1 MNYREYG
8 KGHAEHIILLHG
20 GGLSWWNYRTEAEL
34 LEDTFH
40 VILPVL
46 DGHAGSGRPFTS
58 IEDNAAEIVAF
69 IDGELGGSVALIGGL
84 SLGAQVLLAILAGRG
99 DICRCA
105 LVESA
110 CVIPSP
116 LACAIAGPALG
127 MSYGLIRNRR
137 FSRLQFEALHI
148 REDLFG
154 DYYRDSCRI
163 SREDMA
169 AFLRA
174 SSSFSAGKSLRA
186 SSSYP
191 LKDSLS
197 GCRARVQ
204 VAVGGKEDRRMLRSA
219 AMIHGMIPG
228 STLEVLPGL
237 HHGGL
242 SLNRPAEYAARL
254 RGMLGE
260 A

>member
-8 KGHAEHIILLHG
+8 KGQAEHIILLHG
-20 GGLSWWNYRTEAEL
+20 GGLSWWNYRAEAEL
-34 LEDTFH
+34 LQDAFH

-58 IEDNAAEIVAF
+58 IEDNAAELVSF

-84 SLGAQVLLAILAGRG
+84 SLGAQVLLKILAMRG

-116 LACAIAGPALG
+116 LACALAGPALG
-127 MSYGLIRNRR
+127 MSWSLVRNRR
-137 FSRLQFEALHI
+137 FSRLQFDALHI
-148 REDLFG
+148 REDLFE
-154 DYYRDSCRI
+154 DYYRDTCLI
-163 SREDMA
+163 SREDMT

-174 SSSFSAGKSLRA
+174 SSAWSARSLRE
-186 SSSYP
+186 P
-191 LKDSLS
+191 LA

-204 VAVGGKEDRRMLRSA
+204 VVAGGREDRRMLRSA
-219 AMIHGMIPG
+219 TLIQGMIPG
-228 STLEVLPGL
+228 SALEVLPGL
-237 HHGGL
+237 HHGEL
-242 SLNRPAEYAARL
+242 SLNRPAEYASRIRSLLA
-254 RGMLGE
+254 E

>member
-1 MNYREYG
+1 MDYREYG
-8 KGHAEHIILLHG
+8 KGRDRHIILLHG
-20 GGLSWWNYRTEAEL
+20 GGLSWWNYRDEAEML
-34 LEDTFH
+34 GDSFH

-58 IEDNAAEIVAF
+58 IEDNAAEIAGF
-69 IDGELGGSVALIGGL
+69 IERELGGSVEMIGGL

-105 LVESA
+105 VVESA

-116 LACAIAGPALG
+116 LACALAGPALG
-127 MSYGLIRNRR
+127 MSHGLIRNRA

-163 SREDMA
+163 SRKDMT

-174 SSSFSAGKSLRA
+174 SSSYS
-186 SSSYP
+186 

-219 AMIHGMIPG
+219 ALIHGMIPG

-242 SLNRPAEYAARL
+242 SLNRPAEYAARI
-254 RGMLGE
+254 REMLGE
-260 A
+260 SGL

>member
-20 GGLSWWNYRTEAEL
+20 GGLSWWNYRAEAEL
-34 LEDTFH
+34 LAESFH
-40 VILPVL
+40 VILPLL

-58 IEDNAAEIVAF
+58 IRDNAAQIVDF
-69 IDGELGGSVALIGGL
+69 IDGELGASAALIGGL
-84 SLGAQVLLAILAGRG
+84 SLGGQVLLEILAMRG
-99 DICRCA
+99 DICRAA

-116 LACAIAGPALG
+116 LACALTGPALG
-127 MSYGLIRNRR
+127 ISWPLVRSRR
-137 FSRLQFEALHI
+137 FSRLQFSALHI
-148 REDLFG
+148 REELFE
-154 DYYRDSCRI
+154 DYYRDTCLI

-174 SSSFSAGKSLRA
+174 SSAFSAGESLRE
-186 SSSYP
+186 
-191 LKDSLS
+191 SLA

-204 VAVGGKEDRRMLRSA
+204 VVVVGREDRRMLRSA
-219 AMIHGMIPG
+219 GLIQEMIPG
-228 STLEVLPGL
+228 SALEVLPGL

-242 SLNRPAEYAARL
+242 SLNRPAEYAARI
-254 RGMLGE
+254 REMLGKTKE
-260 A
+260 

>member
-99 DICRCA
+99 DICRAA

-116 LACAIAGPALG
+116 LACALAGPALG

-137 FSRLQFEALHI
+137 FSRLQFSALHI

-154 DYYRDSCRI
+154 DYFRDSCLI
-163 SREDMA
+163 SREDMT

-174 SSSFSAGKSLRA
+174 SSAFPAGESLWK
-186 SSSYP
+186 P
-191 LKDSLS
+191 LA

-204 VAVGGKEDRRMLRSA
+204 VVVGGWEDRRMLRSA
-219 AMIHGMIPG
+219 GLIQEMIPG
-228 STLEVLPGL
+228 SALEVLPGL

-242 SLNRPAEYAARL
+242 SLNRPAEYAARI